1 LTQDDDL
8 KKSIIYDSSV
18 IRTVLAYKSIVFFL
32 IIPTL
37 IIFFFIIKVFE
48 KIETEKNEV
57 NIYSENIL
65 SIQKFFL
72 GQFSDIDSKIEPIIK
87 KGDSIQKILSD
98 YRVNP
103 SDINAVS
110 NLLRR
115 DYNQPL
121 RPDQKLSV
129 ILSREKNGISISRL
143 TLAVD
148 NITSIHIY
156 LNKDK
161 VFESKIVAKILTKK
175 NHYVETTIDR
185 SLFGSTKDSG
195 IENSIVIRFAR
206 LYGFEFDFQRDLK
219 KNDKIKIL
227 YERYLDDDG
236 IAQKTG
242 NIIFSQIIGQEKN
255 ISLYRYEAPDGKTG
269 YYTTDGKSIEKT
281 LMRTPINGAKLSSRF
296 GFRIHP
302 ILGFNAMHQGTDF
315 AAPVGTP
322 IMASGNGIVEYAGWK
337 GGYGKFITIRHNS
350 EYKTN
355 YAHLSDY
362 AKGMRKGTKVQQGQ
376 IIGYVGST
384 GSSTGPHLHYE
395 IEVNGKKV
403 NSQTLKLPDALPLE
417 GNNKLIFETQKRNI
431 EVLIADISK
440 KK

>member
-1 LTQDDDL
+1 M
-8 KKSIIYDSSV
+8 
-18 IRTVLAYKSIVFFL
+18 
-32 IIPTL
+32 
-37 IIFFFIIKVFE
+37 
-48 KIETEKNEV
+48 
-57 NIYSENIL
+57 
-65 SIQKFFL
+65 
-72 GQFSDIDSKIEPIIK
+72 
-87 KGDSIQKILSD
+87 
-98 YRVNP
+98 
-103 SDINAVS
+103 
-110 NLLRR
+110 
-115 DYNQPL
+115 
-121 RPDQKLSV
+121 
-129 ILSREKNGISISRL
+129 
-143 TLAVD
+143 
-148 NITSIHIY
+148 
-156 LNKDK
+156 
-161 VFESKIVAKILTKK
+161 FESKIVAKILTKK

-185 SLFGSTKDSG
+185 SLYGSTKDSG
-195 IENSIVIRFAR
+195 IENSIVTRFAR
-206 LYGFEFDFQRDLK
+206 LYGFEFDFQRDLR